1 MTKIRIKNIVWDSFN
16 LEHIQKH
23 SVTVAEVEGVKNKII
38 YHRKTDKNRYLAVG
52 RSKDRM
58 ITLIIR
64 RLEPTT
70 YFLVTARDASKKER
84 KIAYE
89 KELS

>member
-1 MTKIRIKNIVWDSFN
+1 MTRIRVKTIIWDDWN
-16 LEHIQKH
+16 REHIKKH
-23 SVTVAEVEGVKNKII
+23 SVSISEAEGVGRKII

-52 RSKDRM
+52 RSGNRI

-70 YFLVTARDASKKER
+70 YFLTTARDASKKER
-84 KIAYE
+84 KIVYE